1 MTILRRPIMS
11 FDVTDAERE
20 FLVDLLDARHT
31 SMLHELHHT
40 DTYDYKQFLQEKIDL
55 LEQLRQKLKSLTSAP
70 HAE

>member
-40 DTYDYKQFLQEKIDL
+40 DTYEYKQFLQGKIDL
-55 LEQLRQKLKSLTSAP
+55 LEQLRQKLKSLTSATHP
-70 HAE
+70 D